1 VMDNRS
7 DEFIVFNEEGVCN
20 YWTDALNRKNITY
33 FPNEEGKKKIE
44 EMVNLLKQEGKGKK
58 YDCLM
63 GISGGLDSSYL
74 AYLGY
79 KWGLRILAV
88 HIDDGFDT
96 SVAKENIEK
105 LCKKTNME
113 LLIEKPN
120 AEQFYDL
127 TRAYVLA
134 EVPNIAIPQDNI
146 LFAYLYKY
154 VKKYNVR
161 YFLSGTNF
169 SLESINQRGNT
180 YNAYDIVNI
189 KDIHRK
195 FGTISMNQLPL
206 VSYPKR
212 IIDKYLYKTE
222 TLKPLDFLDYNRERA
237 IEELK
242 NFCDFNYYSG
252 KHLENDF
259 TIFAQVLWF
268 YKKFNVDKRRSHLSS
283 MIISNQMTREKALL
297 ELEKPVLE
305 EVSMEPII
313 NNVLNKLNIGREEFH
328 KIMQRTGKQHSEY
341 KTSNLDKL
349 TLTIME
355 RRRKYLMSGN

>member
-1 VMDNRS
+1 MDNSS
-7 DEFIVFNEEGVCN
+7 DEFISFDAEGICN
-20 YWTDALNRKNITY
+20 YCTDALNRKNNTY

-44 EMVNLLKQEGKGKK
+44 EMVNLLKREGKGKK

-96 SVAKENIEK
+96 LIAKENIKK
-105 LCKKTNME
+105 LCERTNME

-127 TRAYVLA
+127 TRAYIKA
-134 EVPNIAIPQDNI
+134 EVPNIAVPQDNI

-154 VKKYNVR
+154 VRMYNVR

-169 SLESINQRGNT
+169 ALESINQRGNT

-195 FGTISMNQLPL
+195 FGTTPMKELPL

-212 IIDKYLYKTE
+212 IIDKYVYKTE
-222 TLKPLDFLDYNRERA
+222 TLKPLDFIDYNRERA
-237 IEELK
+237 ITELK
-242 NFCDFNYYSG
+242 DFCDFNYYSG

-259 TIFAQVLWF
+259 TIFAQGLWF
-268 YKKFNVDKRRSHLSS
+268 YNKFNVDKRRSHLSS
-283 MIISNQMTREKALL
+283 MIISNQMTREESLL
-297 ELEKPVLE
+297 ELDKPIFKE
-305 EVSMEPII
+305 INMDPII
-313 NNVLNKLNIGREEFH
+313 ENVLDKLNIQRDNFN
-328 KIMQRTGKQHSEY
+328 KIMKRKGKQHSDY
-341 KTSNLDKL
+341 KTSTIDKL
-349 TLTIME
+349 ILTLMA
-355 RRRKYLMSGN
+355 RR